1 MLMKMIENM
10 LVLFVAHRK
19 EIDRKYYRDTICYY
33 MAIAYAANIGGTGTI
48 TGTGTN
54 LTFLGIFNRYA
65 HLFWQ
70 FAVQLAESN
79 LKNEFCKKCFKNT
92 ILSVFF
98 LVFSRTL
105 LASISPPG

>member
-1 MLMKMIENM
+1 M

-54 LTFLGIFNRYA
+54 LTFLGIFNRYTN
-65 HLFWQ
+65 LL
-70 FAVQLAESN
+70 LAIRYSTSSKVN
-79 LKNEFCKKCFKNT
+79 LKNVCCKKCFE
-92 ILSVFF
+92 
-98 LVFSRTL
+98 
-105 LASISPPG
+105 